1 MCFTRV
7 TCSPP
12 TAAVALAGKQ
22 EGRERAKAGGRATG
36 SKTSRQTDSE
46 SFFISSSGKIA
57 RSFIRC
63 SVGQKS
69 QTERLTQMRLC
80 GDANFGQFR
89 PPAFRAIIETMATRR
104 FRDAIAS
111 RDLSQIGA
119 ASISN
124 LARNDALSLSVP
136 SICVKVMSG
145 SSDSAEV
152 GPKYLTRNGGGGVGK
167 RKRATDYHGF
177 IFYLIRT
184 TMTLA

>member
-1 MCFTRV
+1 
-7 TCSPP
+7 
-12 TAAVALAGKQ
+12 
-22 EGRERAKAGGRATG
+22 
-36 SKTSRQTDSE
+36 
-46 SFFISSSGKIA
+46 
-57 RSFIRC
+57 
-63 SVGQKS
+63 
-69 QTERLTQMRLC
+69 MRLC

-124 LARNDALSLSVP
+124 LARNDALSLPAP

-145 SSDSAEV
+145 SAEV

>member
-1 MCFTRV
+1 MEPKRNRNRNRKNP
-7 TCSPP
+7 S
-12 TAAVALAGKQ
+12 AD
-22 EGRERAKAGGRATG
+22 TG
-36 SKTSRQTDSE
+36 TQTDAVVQGWQ
-46 SFFISSSGKIA
+46 FWAISA
-57 RSFIRC
+57 TH
-63 SVGQKS
+63 V
-69 QTERLTQMRLC
+69 T
-80 GDANFGQFR
+80 
-89 PPAFRAIIETMATRR
+89 FRAIIETMATRR